1 MPKYATNAA
10 STADTAIFYCFNL
23 FFFFFCL
30 FFLQFASHC
39 PFLWHTSLGHCFR
52 CYCCAAASLFLL
64 DSCKTDNEPS
74 SRRYCD
80 KGVCKAEN
88 GRVKRHRAAAAEDPL
103 SYVRYDNALTL
114 SSIERF
120 VAQGLAPV
128 SKLTLTLIF
137 AAAPTLASK
146 CLYAGAATYA
156 DKPQFVMLRA
166 SRPPACLKFL

>member
-1 MPKYATNAA
+1 MQPTQHQQQIQQF
-10 STADTAIFYCFNL
+10 SIVLTCSS
-23 FFFFFCL
+23 FFSVCL
-30 FFLQFASHC
+30 FCSLRRIALFYDTLRLVIAFVAIVALLLHYLYWIPAKQT
-39 PFLWHTSLGHCFR
+39 TSQAV
-52 CYCCAAASLFLL
+52 AATA
-64 DSCKTDNEPS
+64 T
-74 SRRYCD
+74 R
-80 KGVCKAEN
+80 GVCKAEN